1 MRSEAAGVL
10 PEAFWSPFGPLIH
23 RPAHFDPISAP
34 KRQLGIGQGDQRGTN
49 KNPSSDMTKPR

>member
-23 RPAHFDPISAP
+23 R
-34 KRQLGIGQGDQRGTN
+34 KRVRGALLVHRRSPRTMPGDQRGTTEN
-49 KNPSSDMTKPR
+49 HPRT

>member
-23 RPAHFDPISAP
+23 R
-34 KRQLGIGQGDQRGTN
+34 KRVRGALLVHRR
-49 KNPSSDMTKPR
+49 SPRTMPG